1 MKFHFIKLFLYI
13 SLLSALLIACG
24 GGNAADG
31 KNSDA
36 DSTNTDSTKI
46 SEKKSDKA
54 KKESS
59 DLVPVEVALVTTGEI
74 SDFILLSSN
83 METEI
88 QADVYPRAE
97 GIVEKILKD
106 EGSHVEKGELL
117 IKLEARE
124 FAIAEKKARVEYE
137 KQLSIFDRQEVM
149 HKEKLLSDEEF
160 DQLKY
165 TKETAKYTWEEAKLR
180 LDYMSIKS
188 PISGWVG
195 ERTAKIGARVLP
207 SNKLFSIVNKSDVI
221 AVVYVP
227 EKNINEL
234 KKGQNAFVSSENLN
248 NQEFK
253 ARIIRIS
260 PVVDPASGTFKVTVA
275 VTNRDQILRPGMFV
289 NVHLIIDTHE
299 NAVLVPKTAIVYEN
313 EYKNVFVVRD
323 SVAHKIRLNVGFENS
338 KYFEVLN
345 ELQNG
350 DKVIVVGQEGMK
362 DNTKVRVVL
371 ERETTVAMKT
381 N

>member
-1 MKFHFIKLFLYI
+1 MF
-13 SLLSALLIACG
+13 SCS
-24 GGNAADG
+24 GGNADNG
-31 KNSDA
+31 SKSDS
-36 DSTNTDSTKI
+36 DSTKTDSTKTAK
-46 SEKKSDKA
+46 EDAKKKS
-54 KKESS
+54 SS
-59 DLVPVEVALVTTGEI
+59 ELIPVEVATVTSGTI

-83 METEI
+83 LETEI

-106 EGSHVEKGELL
+106 EGSQVKKGDILV
-117 IKLEARE
+117 KLEARE
-124 FAIAEKKARVEYE
+124 YDIAEKKAGVEYK
-137 KQLSIFDRQEVM
+137 KQLSIYKRQEIM

-165 TKETAKYTWEEAKLR
+165 AKDVAKYTWQEAKLR

-188 PISGWVG
+188 PISGWIG
-195 ERTAKIGARVLP
+195 ERTAKIGARVQP

-234 KKGQNAFVSSENLN
+234 KIGQSASINSENLN

-260 PVVDPASGTFKVTVA
+260 PVVDPASGTFKVTVS

-299 NAVLVPKTAIVYEN
+299 NAVLVPKTAVVYEN

-323 SVAHKIRLNVGFENS
+323 SIAHKIRLDSGFENS
-338 KYFEVLN
+338 QYIEALSN
-345 ELQNG
+345 IREG
-350 DKVIVVGQEGMK
+350 DKVIVVGQAGMK
-362 DNTKVRVVL
+362 DNTKVRIVL
-371 ERETTVAMKT
+371 EREPNIASKYIQ
-381 N
+381 